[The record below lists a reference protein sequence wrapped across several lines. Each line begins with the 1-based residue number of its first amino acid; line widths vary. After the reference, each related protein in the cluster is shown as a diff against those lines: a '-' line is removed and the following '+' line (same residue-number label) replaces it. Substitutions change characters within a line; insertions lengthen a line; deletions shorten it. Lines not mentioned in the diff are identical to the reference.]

1 MKKLTC
7 EMCGSTDLV
16 KQDGVFVCQSCGC
29 KYSVEEAK
37 KMMIEGPVDVSGS
50 TVKIDTQQKK
60 ENLYE
65 IARRARDD
73 NNSTAAAK
81 YYDMI
86 LQEDPFSWE
95 ASFYATYY
103 AAMDTK
109 VGQMA
114 DSAATVSNCFNS
126 VLNLIRERVPEVEQE
141 DCVKEIIARVKNIAD
156 MYIYNAENNRDNDHS
171 RNWIRAALRM
181 QYNLGDCIAESWPES
196 DSFKNIAVIA
206 WKEAVENEL
215 RDLKGYYD
223 LDSMAAKNWNNL
235 CNVVDFYMKKIGT
248 IDRDYY
254 QKYLGEKENK
264 EIETIKK
271 EIETIK
277 KEISAKE
284 CDIDEARA
292 ATTKSKKMIVPACI
306 FGGFL
311 VAAGAFLIWLGAV
324 DSWGTWILLLG
335 GAFMFWGGYSSVGD
349 EAKSKDKIATLTSEI
364 EDLRKKLAAYEQEV
378 EKKI

>member
-50 TVKIDTQQKK
+50 TVKVDTQQKK

-126 VLNLIRERVPEVEQE
+126 VLNLIKERVPESEQGN
-141 DCVKEIIARVKNIAD
+141 CVKEIIARVKIIAD
-156 MYIYNAENNRDNDHS
+156 MYIYNAENNSDNDHS
-171 RNWIRAALRM
+171 RNWIRAALSM
-181 QYNLGDCIAESWPES
+181 QYNLGDCIAESWPKS
-196 DSFKNIAVIA
+196 DNFKIIAVIA

-215 RDLKGYYD
+215 RDLKEYYD
-223 LDSMAAKNWNNL
+223 LDSMDTKDWNDL
-235 CNVVDFYMKKIGT
+235 RSVVNFYMKKIGA

-254 QKYLGEKENK
+254 QKYLGEKVN
-264 EIETIKK
+264 K

-284 CDIDEARA
+284 CDMDAARA
-292 ATTKSKKMIVPACI
+292 EATKSKSIIVPACI
-306 FGGFL
+306 FGVFIVVMGIFL
-311 VAAGAFLIWLGAV
+311 LGLGAA
-324 DSWGTWILLLG
+324 DSLGTWILLLG
-335 GAFMFWGGYSSVGD
+335 GAFLFWVGYSSIGD
-349 EAKSKDKIATLTSEI
+349 VAKSKDKIATLTFEI
-364 EDLRKKLAAYEQEV
+364 EDLRDKLVEYEQKA
-378 EKKI
+378 EKEA

>member
-1 MKKLTC
+1 MKKMTC

-50 TVKIDTQQKK
+50 TVKVDTQQKK

-73 NNSTAAAK
+73 NNSTVAAK

-114 DSAATVSNCFNS
+114 DSAATVRNCFNS
-126 VLNLIRERVPEVEQE
+126 VLNLIKERVPESEQGG
-141 DCVKEIIARVKNIAD
+141 CVKEIIARVKIIAD

-171 RNWIRAALRM
+171 RDWIRAALRM
-181 QYNLGDCIAESWPES
+181 QYDLGDCIEASWPES
-196 DSFKNIAVIA
+196 DSFKIIAVIA
-206 WKEAVENEL
+206 WKKAVENEL
-215 RDLKGYYD
+215 RDLKEYYN
-223 LDSMAAKNWNNL
+223 LDSMDEKDKNNL
-235 CNVVDFYMKKIGT
+235 CSVVDLYMKKIGT

-254 QKYLGEKENK
+254 QKYLEKKTNAHIDKLHEDIRSK
-264 EIETIKK
+264 QREIDTLRGLAQ
-271 EIETIK
+271 
-277 KEISAKE
+277 SAKKTKTIGIVFGAIFAVE
-284 CDIDEARA
+284 GIVLLFGGSGFFGVA
-292 ATTKSKKMIVPACI
+292 ALL

-311 VAAGAFLIWLGAV
+311 LIP
-324 DSWGTWILLLG
+324 TH
-335 GAFMFWGGYSSVGD
+335 
-349 EAKSKDKIATLTSEI
+349 SKDDENRNEKILSLQEEI
-364 EDLRKKLAAYEQEV
+364 DDLQKKLD
-378 EKKI
+378 KLG

>member
-50 TVKIDTQQKK
+50 TVKVDTQQKK

-73 NNSTAAAK
+73 NNSIAAAK

-109 VGQMA
+109 IGQMA
-114 DSAATVSNCFNS
+114 DSAATVRNCFNS
-126 VLNLIRERVPEVEQE
+126 VLNLIKERVPATEQE
-141 DCVKEIIARVKNIAD
+141 DCVKEIIARVKIIAD
-156 MYIYNAENNRDNDHS
+156 MYIYNAENNRDNERS
-171 RNWIRAALRM
+171 RDWIRAALRM
-181 QYNLGDCIAESWPES
+181 QYDLGDCIEASWPES
-196 DSFKNIAVIA
+196 DSFKIISVIA

-215 RDLKGYYD
+215 HDLKEHYN
-223 LDSMAAKNWNNL
+223 LDSMDEKDKNNL
-235 CNVVDFYMKKIGT
+235 CSVVDLYMKKIGT

-254 QKYLGEKENK
+254 QKYLEKKTNAQIDKLHEDIRSK
-264 EIETIKK
+264 QREIDTLRGLAQ
-271 EIETIK
+271 
-277 KEISAKE
+277 SAKKSNTIGIVVGGIFAVE
-284 CDIDEARA
+284 GIMLLALGSGFFGTLA
-292 ATTKSKKMIVPACI
+292 AF

-311 VAAGAFLIWLGAV
+311 
-324 DSWGTWILLLG
+324 LLG
-335 GAFMFWGGYSSVGD
+335 TYLSKQD
-349 EAKSKDKIATLTSEI
+349 EAKRNTKILSLLAEI
-364 EDLRKKLAAYEQEV
+364 DDLQKKLN
-378 EKKI
+378 KLD